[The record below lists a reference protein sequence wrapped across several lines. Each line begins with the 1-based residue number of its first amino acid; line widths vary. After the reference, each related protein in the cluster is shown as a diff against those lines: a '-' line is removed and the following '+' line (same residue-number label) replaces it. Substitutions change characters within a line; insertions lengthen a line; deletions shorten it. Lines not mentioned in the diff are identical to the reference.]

1 MNPTVIKGNHH
12 QDERGIIRFNNGF
25 DVLGIKRVYLIENTD
40 VGFVR
45 AWHGHQVE
53 QRWFSPVKG
62 VFKIKLIKIDDW
74 NKLSPNLPVLEFTLH
89 SENLDVLHIPPGFVT
104 SIQASED
111 DSQLMVFA
119 DYRLAEIQDEYS
131 FPPDYFKL

>member
-1 MNPTVIKGNHH
+1 MKPTLIKGNHH

-25 DVLGIKRVYLIENTD
+25 DVLGIKRVYLIENAD

-45 AWHGHQVE
+45 AWQGHQVE

-74 NKLSPNLPVLEFTLH
+74 NKPSPNLPVLEFILH

-111 DSQLMVFA
+111 DSRLMVFA
-119 DYRLAEIQDEYS
+119 DYRLGEIQDEYR
-131 FPPDYFKL
+131 FPKDYFKL

>member
-25 DVLGIKRVYLIENTD
+25 DVLGIKRVYLIENAD
-40 VGFVR
+40 VGFIR
-45 AWHGHQVE
+45 AWQGHQVE

-62 VFKIKLIKIDDW
+62 VFKIKLIKIDHWD
-74 NKLSPNLPVLEFTLH
+74 KPSPELPILEFTLY
-89 SENLDVLHIPPGFVT
+89 SENLDVLHVPPGFVT

-111 DSQLMVFA
+111 NSRLMVFA
-119 DYRLAEIQDEYS
+119 DYQLGEIQDEYR
-131 FPPDYFKL
+131 FPKDYFKF